1 MNPVSYCSNYI
12 PNLGFSSLLQRR
24 AFSKNTYVK
33 IFDCIA
39 SVTANFFS
47 AKQSVRPDL
56 FSETIA
62 EVSSKAKTNFMLGFW
77 RCSSIF
83 RKHIPA
89 TELADYVHLLTLL
102 NTPNSVVEK
111 QALDRVLS
119 LATCHENYLDK
130 FDFLMMSK
138 DFSEL
143 KKQHN
148 LFKKLFSSCSTAS
161 VEALMLKL
169 KKLIDNIDDFNAV
182 DGLLESEKLSL
193 NDLNILFEISSA
205 KKILEALA
213 PYGVSDIEAMSSMWI
228 ELEELSLNPFFEK
241 LKQLCI
247 LSRPP
252 GTIFLGDRQTVQVL
266 NGNNFDCTST
276 LQQLFMG
283 RICHVGIFV
292 NPQEKG
298 LHLSHVNRI
307 TDNHAVTPIRNP
319 LSIPF
324 AYSLTL
330 NIEPLLPSHLSKE
343 HKQQL
348 MKEFTEEFQ
357 RLAEE
362 SHPELP
368 LAGSKQHIKTLF
380 APHKTFSSQKL
391 KEVNYPPK
399 STPTMCSTYVGIT
412 FLRAIHK
419 VNDVL
424 REMGTQEQIPHP
436 FGEHEDL
443 GALDILRLI
452 YLWQGLKIIQP
463 TPMNEVV
470 GKFFSIAS
478 LPY

>member
-1 MNPVSYCSNYI
+1 MNSTSYCSNYI
-12 PNLGFSSLLQRR
+12 PNLGFSFLLQSRI
-24 AFSKNTYVK
+24 FSKDTYVK
-33 IFDCIA
+33 IFNCVA

-56 FSETIA
+56 FLETIA
-62 EVSSKAKTNFMLGFW
+62 EVSSKAKTNFMLGLW

-89 TELADYVHLLTLL
+89 TELADYVHLLTFL
-102 NTPNSVVEK
+102 NTPSFVVER

-130 FDFLMMSK
+130 FDFLMMGK
-138 DFSEL
+138 DFTEL

-161 VEALMLKL
+161 VEALIFKL
-169 KKLIDNIDDFNAV
+169 QKLINGKEDFNAV
-182 DGLLESEKLSL
+182 DDLPESEKLSL
-193 NDLNILFEISSA
+193 NDINILLEISSA
-205 KKILEALA
+205 KKILETLA
-213 PYGVSDIEAMSSMWI
+213 PSGISTIEAMSLRWA
-228 ELEELSLNPFFEK
+228 ELEKLSLSPFFEK

-247 LSRPP
+247 KSRPP
-252 GTIFLGDRQTVQVL
+252 GTIFLGDRRTFQVL
-266 NGNNFDCTST
+266 NGNSFDCTNT

-283 RICHVGIFV
+283 RICHIGIFV

-307 TDNHAVTPIRNP
+307 TDNHAVVPIRNP

-348 MKEFTEEFQ
+348 MKEFSEEFQ

-362 SHPELP
+362 SRPELP

-380 APHKTFSSQKL
+380 APHKTFSSHKL
-391 KEVNYPPK
+391 REVNYPPK

-412 FLRAIHK
+412 FLKAIYK
-419 VNDVL
+419 VNSVL
-424 REMGTQEQIPHP
+424 REMGIQEQIPHP

-452 YLWQGLKIIQP
+452 YLWKRLKIIQP
-463 TPMNEVV
+463 TPMNQVV

-478 LPY
+478 LP